1 MQPIIVYLSQ
11 FLTLVDGQLGDPVG
25 EVAVLSP
32 LALAALPVVLAQRS
46 LQVGDLPLPRGQL
59 GAVAV
64 VEGAAARLRES
75 RGRKVAARAHAHAH
89 APESG
94 PELGA
99 AVGVVAGDAPVAVD
113 GAGLTDVPVRRRR
126 GNQEKELMYRAGQKS
141 GP

>member
-1 MQPIIVYLSQ
+1 MNYTYYGVQPIIVYLSQ

-32 LALAALPVVLAQRS
+32 LAFTALPVVLAQRR
-46 LQVGDLPLPRGQL
+46 LQVGDLSLPRGQL
-59 GAVAV
+59 GAVPV

-75 RGRKVAARAHAHAH
+75 RGRNVAHARAHARAH

-94 PELGA
+94 PQLGA

-126 GNQEKELMYRAGQKS
+126 RNQE
-141 GP
+141 